1 MGREGSCA
9 VFIVEVTIVLLL
21 AADSITALYCFSQL
35 LKISLGLA
43 SFVSSAASLSYLPPS
58 LVTHDTLTSK
68 RVHYHPP
75 WGLGQKS
82 SHTLMYMDGSDTDKV
97 CQGLLR
103 TQGQGG
109 GLQK

>member
-1 MGREGSCA
+1 MGREGGCA
-9 VFIVEVTIVLLL
+9 VFSVEVTIVLLL

-43 SFVSSAASLSYLPPS
+43 SFVSSAASLSHLPPS
-58 LVTHDTLTSK
+58 LVTQGTLTSK
-68 RVHYHPP
+68 MVHYYPP

-82 SHTLMYMDGSDTDKV
+82 SHTLVYMDGSGTDKV
-97 CQGLLR
+97 CQGLLP
-103 TQGQGG
+103 TQGQAG